1 MGSDNS
7 VQSVSSTQMALL
19 KKELARTGVTADE
32 VKERY
37 DVTSLENMPDDI
49 YKRVMS
55 ALSRTKS
62 EGVA

>member
-1 MGSDNS
+1 MGADNS
-7 VQSVSSTQMALL
+7 VQSVSSTQMASL

-37 DVTSLENMPDDI
+37 HVTSLENMPDDI

-55 ALSRTKS
+55 ALSRTRT

>member
-1 MGSDNS
+1 MGTDNS
-7 VQSVSSTQMALL
+7 VHSVSHTQMASL
-19 KKELARTGVTADE
+19 KKELLRTGVTADE

-37 DVTSLENMPDDI
+37 NIGSLEDMPDDI

-62 EGVA
+62 GGAA